1 MAKDSESEIVAEAH
15 QILGDQEEILAAGHF
30 GLANLIIAQ
39 IAGGTAG
46 GIATESVTGSNSFS
60 SALGVGLGGLAAV
73 KASAEAQGVTMK
85 MIVAITPEKI
95 HLLNRDTGGRLRS
108 EVATFRRDAVD
119 IDIANIG
126 LSRHVTLTDRPTGHV
141 VELHGSVSWL
151 SSQAKGDKIV
161 LDLLAHDT
169 AVSG

>member
-1 MAKDSESEIVAEAH
+1 VAKDSEAEIVAEAR
-15 QILGDQEEILAAGHF
+15 QILGEQEEVIAAGHF

-46 GIATESVTGSNSFS
+46 GLAVETVEGSNGFG

-85 MIVAITPEKI
+85 MIVAITPEQI
-95 HLLNRDTGGRLRS
+95 HVLNRDTGGRLDS
-108 EVATFRRDAVD
+108 SVASFRRDAVD
-119 IDIANIG
+119 IHIANIG
-126 LSRHVTLTDRPTGHV
+126 LSRILTLTDRPTGHA

-151 SSQAKGDKIV
+151 SAQAKGDKVV
-161 LDLLAHDT
+161 LDLLAHDAT
-169 AVSG
+169 ASD

>member
-1 MAKDSESEIVAEAH
+1 MAKDSEAEIIAEAR
-15 QILGDQEEILAAGHF
+15 QILGNQEEVIAAGHF

-46 GIATESVTGSNSFS
+46 GVAADSVWDSGTS

-85 MIVAITPEKI
+85 MIVAITPEQI
-95 HLLNRDTGGRLRS
+95 HLLNRDTGGRLDS

-119 IDIANIG
+119 IHIANIG
-126 LSRHVTLTDRPTGHV
+126 LSRILTLTDRPTGHA

-151 SSQAKGDKIV
+151 SAQAKGDKVV
-161 LDLLAHDT
+161 LDLLAHDAT
-169 AVSG
+169 ASD